1 MTTPN
6 QHTPFASLLDI
17 ADRRAPADD
26 EAADHLA
33 TCRTCAE
40 ELQRLEN
47 LVTMMAQDDSVDA
60 PRDVLAYAINIFN
73 QRSVERTSS
82 LVQRIVAA
90 LSFDSFDRAPAF
102 GVRSGASEGRQLLYT
117 AGENDIDLR
126 INEQENNRWIVA
138 GQVLGADCA
147 GAEISLHGYEVS
159 ASAFLNEQCEFAMPA
174 VPAGKYELVLRL
186 ANAEV
191 EVPQLEIGV

>member
-26 EAADHLA
+26 EAANHLA
-33 TCRTCAE
+33 ACGTCAE

-47 LVTMMAQDDSVDA
+47 LVTVMSQDDSVDA
-60 PRDVLAYAINIFN
+60 PRDVLAYAINIYN
-73 QRSVERTSS
+73 QRSVERTPS

-102 GVRSGASEGRQLLYT
+102 GIRSGQTAARQLVYS
-117 AGENDIDLR
+117 AGERDLDLR
-126 INEQENNRWIVA
+126 IEQQEQQRWAIA
-138 GQVLGADCA
+138 GQILGEQCLGGEVELR
-147 GAEISLHGYEVS
+147 GANES
-159 ASAFLNEQCEFAMPA
+159 ASALLNEECEFRLPA
-174 VPAGKYELVLRL
+174 VPAGQYELILRL
-186 ANAEV
+186 AEV
-191 EVPQLEIGV
+191 EIEVPRIEIGA